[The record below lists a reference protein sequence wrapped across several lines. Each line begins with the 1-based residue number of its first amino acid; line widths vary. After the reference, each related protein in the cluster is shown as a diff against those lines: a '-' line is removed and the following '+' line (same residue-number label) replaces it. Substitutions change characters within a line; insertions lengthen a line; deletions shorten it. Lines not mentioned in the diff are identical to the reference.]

1 MCIRDRIVLIVVAI
15 FVGLGILGLGAFGFM
30 VWRVSR
36 AVHMSGPGGQVTV
49 TTPGGSYTA
58 NPTQTYT
65 ASELGTE
72 IYPGAQPRR
81 GGMKM
86 DLPTG
91 SMVTAIFLTSDSKEQ
106 VLDFY
111 KTTMGSTASVI
122 DTEDGAIITL
132 AKSQQESVMVTITA
146 KPSEN
151 DGKTQITIVHT
162 TSTKSS

>member
-1 MCIRDRIVLIVVAI
+1 
-15 FVGLGILGLGAFGFM
+15 
-30 VWRVSR
+30 
-36 AVHMSGPGGQVTV
+36 
-49 TTPGGSYTA
+49 
-58 NPTQTYT
+58 
-65 ASELGTE
+65 
-72 IYPGAQPRR
+72 
-81 GGMKM
+81 MKM